1 MKLLVKNIG
10 LLVNA
15 QRTRR
20 REAFRGAEMREMPT
34 LNEAWLL
41 VEEGRVK
48 DFGSMSDCPV
58 QTADTTVVDAEGGA
72 VFPSFC
78 DSHTH
83 IVYAD
88 SREREFVDKICGLS
102 YAEMARRGGGILN
115 SADRLHELSE
125 DELFTQA
132 TRRVE
137 EVIRKG
143 TGAIEIKSGYGHY
156 HRSDAYKAM
165 DILEEYGLPTLRFS
179 HYGERRSV
187 DATEEEMKMFQ
198 FLRDMFEDAGFDPS
212 QLELV
217 RKSDDYVSAVVG
229 DWDLA
234 RLKFTERA
242 AWIIFPYAEHKAMKH
257 RIYFPEEIVVMT
269 DLFDAQ
275 VKALATHTELKH
287 MD

>member
-1 MKLLVKNIG
+1 MKCECCGKSLGFMTKYVTLSNGGICKKCF
-10 LLVNA
+10 
-15 QRTRR
+15 
-20 REAFRGAEMREMPT
+20 EALGF
-34 LNEAWLL
+34 
-41 VEEGRVK
+41 
-48 DFGSMSDCPV
+48 DF
-58 QTADTTVVDAEGGA
+58 ADADQ
-72 VFPSFC
+72 
-78 DSHTH
+78 
-83 IVYAD
+83 YAD
-88 SREREFVDKICGLS
+88 AKVS
-102 YAEMARRGGGILN
+102 
-115 SADRLHELSE
+115 
-125 DELFTQA
+125 
-132 TRRVE
+132 
-137 EVIRKG
+137 
-143 TGAIEIKSGYGHY
+143 EIKSGYGHY